1 MKRNPYLGVILV
13 LSVGCL
19 YLGWRWRGALED
31 VAAFQSQAQ
40 TAGAALQDEKQR
52 TGLELAVAKYELEQA
67 RAELAARTKADEA
80 ARTQPAV
87 RLFDGDL
94 EQLRQQGLKEPVADL
109 VADLQTRTDLIPMP
123 GVLGGTQAWRPSE
136 RWVVGKSY
144 VVAEFDDGHTGGT
157 MLLKYSVT
165 DGRITWAPLHW
176 EQF

>member
-40 TAGAALQDEKQR
+40 TAGAALQDEKQG

-165 DGRITWAPLHW
+165 NGRITWAPLHW